1 MTEAAHTKAEV
12 GLARMVA
19 IWQHGEAAEQDPVL
33 INMLA
38 REVADLNRLVPG
50 AVDKV
55 RNAFEDMK
63 ARGLSMAEATEGWP

>member
-1 MTEAAHTKAEV
+1 MTEAAPTKAEV

-38 REVADLNRLVPG
+38 REAADLNRLVPG

-55 RNAFEDMK
+55 RSAFEDMK
-63 ARGLSMAEATEGWP
+63 ARGLSMAGATEGWP

>member
-1 MTEAAHTKAEV
+1 MSGLEPTKAEI

-19 IWQHGEAAEQDPVL
+19 IWRHGEAAEQDPVL

-38 REVADLNRLVPG
+38 REAADLNRLVPG

-55 RNAFEDMK
+55 RGAFEDMK
-63 ARGLSMAEATEGWP
+63 ARGLSMACVTEDWP

>member
-1 MTEAAHTKAEV
+1 MTEAAPTTAEV

-38 REVADLNRLVPG
+38 REAADLNRLVPG

-55 RNAFEDMK
+55 RCAFEELRD
-63 ARGLSMAEATEGWP
+63 RGLSLASVTDGWP